1 MVIFYDIFKFVNN
14 LEINYFLIY
23 DNNLFIFFFLNLNII
38 SLGYKILYL
47 SYIFIYYYIIV
58 IYIISIVVGFF

>member
-38 SLGYKILYL
+38 RVRNLYIMIECL
-47 SYIFIYYYIIV
+47 IY
-58 IYIISIVVGFF
+58 